1 MRIILLGP
9 PGSGKGTQGD
19 LIERKYG
26 FPKISTGD
34 LLREAVRQGTS
45 LGKKAEVFMK
55 QGQLVSDD
63 IVIAMI
69 KERIDEADGETGY
82 VLDGFPRNI
91 AQAQALEKVNSHSPE
106 VVIDIRLDEDEVIA
120 RLQARRVCSR
130 CQHIYNLQVC
140 KPKRDG
146 LCDDCG
152 GPLIQREDD
161 KPEVIKKRLRVYQ
174 KKMERLIDYYVR
186 KKVYKTVDGQGG
198 IEAVFQRIYA
208 ILDRELAHLQ
218 KHEARR

>member
-34 LLREAVRQGTS
+34 LLREAVRQGTR
-45 LGKKAEVFMK
+45 LGKKAEVFMN
-55 QGQLVSDD
+55 QGQLVRDD
-63 IVIAMI
+63 IVVAMI
-69 KERIDEADGETGY
+69 KERINEADCKTGY

-91 AQAQALEKVNSHSPE
+91 AQAQALEEIDRNSPE
-106 VVIDIRLDEDEVIA
+106 IVIDIRLDEEGLIA

-130 CQHIYNLQVC
+130 CQDIYNFQVR

-152 GPLIQREDD
+152 GSLIQREDD
-161 KPEVIKKRLRVYQ
+161 KPEVIRERLRVYHE
-174 KKMERLIDYYVR
+174 KTEKLIDYYSR
-186 KKVYKTVDGQGG
+186 KNVYNTVDGQGE
-198 IEAVFQRIYA
+198 IEAVFERICA

>member
-34 LLREAVRQGTS
+34 LLREAVRQGTR
-45 LGKKAEVFMK
+45 LGKKAEVFMN
-55 QGQLVSDD
+55 QGQLVRDD
-63 IVIAMI
+63 IVVAMI
-69 KERIDEADGETGY
+69 KERINEANCDTGY

-91 AQAQALEKVNSHSPE
+91 AQAQALEEIDRNSPE
-106 VVIDIRLDEDEVIA
+106 IVIDIRLDEEDLIA
-120 RLQARRVCSR
+120 RLQARRVCCR
-130 CQHIYNLQVC
+130 CQDIYNLQVR

-152 GPLIQREDD
+152 GSLIQREDD
-161 KPEVIKKRLRVYQ
+161 KPEVIKERLRVYHE
-174 KKMERLIDYYVR
+174 KTEKLIDYYSR
-186 KKVYKTVDGQGG
+186 KNVHNTVDGQGG
-198 IEAVFQRIYA
+198 IEAVFERICA
-208 ILDRELAHLQ
+208 ILDRKLAHLQ